1 MAKPKTTKKTT
12 ATTSKAKTSKK
23 TTTAKKAPA
32 TKTKPNTAK
41 KTTTKTKPKTAK
53 KTTTKTKPKTAKK
66 TTTKKKPAPLQM
78 LPPKSK
84 AEEMCE
90 HVTSDIKPQAV
101 TLANAVL
108 TIQAK
113 IEQQIPI
120 YREMPLAQQVT
131 VGTGERMLRANP
143 ATQEFRATVRDYATA
158 LNCLNEILTE
168 KKAPSE
174 GSPLDDLRN
183 RFGVG

>member
-1 MAKPKTTKKTT
+1 
-12 ATTSKAKTSKK
+12 
-23 TTTAKKAPA
+23 
-32 TKTKPNTAK
+32 
-41 KTTTKTKPKTAK
+41 
-53 KTTTKTKPKTAKK
+53 
-66 TTTKKKPAPLQM
+66 M

-120 YREMPLAQQVT
+120 YRDMPLAQTVT

-174 GSPLDDLRN
+174 GSPLDELRN

>member
-32 TKTKPNTAK
+32 TKTKPN
-41 KTTTKTKPKTAK
+41 TAK

-120 YREMPLAQQVT
+120 YRDMPLAQQVT

-174 GSPLDDLRN
+174 GAPLDELRN